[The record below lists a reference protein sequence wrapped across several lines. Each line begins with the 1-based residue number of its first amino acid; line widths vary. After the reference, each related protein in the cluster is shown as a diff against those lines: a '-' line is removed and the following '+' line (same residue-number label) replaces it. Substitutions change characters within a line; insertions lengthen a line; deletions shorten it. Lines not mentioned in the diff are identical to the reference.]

1 MNFKCYTF
9 FFSFSPM
16 LSLQNVLQHQWKTV
30 QGTEHTTAIQYYFF
44 MLRNRSQHNKVLRI
58 QQLSLSLVT
67 LIPEP
72 VLVLHADLRLVKD

>member
-1 MNFKCYTF
+1 
-9 FFSFSPM
+9 
-16 LSLQNVLQHQWKTV
+16 
-30 QGTEHTTAIQYYFF
+30 
-44 MLRNRSQHNKVLRI
+44 MLRNKGQHNKVLLI

>member
-1 MNFKCYTF
+1 
-9 FFSFSPM
+9 M

-30 QGTEHTTAIQYYFF
+30 QGTKHTTAIQYYLF
-44 MLRNRSQHNKVLRI
+44 MLRNKGQHNKLLLI